1 MKFINIY
8 KTLDKIAY
16 IQKKDKADI
25 SKSAVVIMC
34 ADNGISP
41 QQYSGNCGKNS
52 RRRIGVQPNG
62 KSG

>member
-8 KTLDKIAY
+8 KTLDRIAY

-34 ADNGISP
+34 ADNGIAAVS
-41 QQYSGNCGKNS
+41 YTHLLGFLSM
-52 RRRIGVQPNG
+52 
-62 KSG
+62 